1 MVIKFR
7 ICEQPHIGC
16 VINTLRPISSVRRRN
31 LKATIIQN
39 RENHQVIMLVI
50 LAENHFEEL
59 IVQDYH

>member
-1 MVIKFR
+1 M
-7 ICEQPHIGC
+7 
-16 VINTLRPISSVRRRN
+16 RRRN

-59 IVQDYH
+59 IVQDYQRLMKVDNLQAEARFLV